1 MVSAP
6 HESCITNCYLQDKSN
21 RVLFVYAKIISNVSK
36 QIEDCTDNLSEI
48 LYLYKGSLNE
58 LLNSRHWD
66 YSCLHG
72 DMSL

>member
-6 HESCITNCYLQDKSN
+6 HESCTTNCYLQDKSN
-21 RVLFVYAKIISNVSK
+21 RVLFVYTTSYVSK
-36 QIEDCTDNLSEI
+36 QIEDCIDNLSKI